1 MATFAVAAA
10 FVCLFLLH
18 AAIAA
23 VCVSQPQRVM
33 QFFVQRAPQEAW
45 AAGLMAS
52 AARTRPYRWLL
63 SGAGWHE
70 FVEGAGARPDRFPR
84 IVKAIQLLGISALAL
99 NASIVLFV
107 LAMIITK

>member
-23 VCVSQPQRVM
+23 VCVSQPHKVM
-33 QFFVQRAPQEAW
+33 QFLAQRASPEGW
-45 AAGLMAS
+45 GEGLMAI
-52 AARTRPYRWLL
+52 AVRMPPYKWLLRGADWREVAAGART
-63 SGAGWHE
+63 
-70 FVEGAGARPDRFPR
+70 RPDRFPR